1 MKNYQEFIS
10 ELNKYEKETVKK
22 ARGLF
27 IKQLGIK
34 KYVQKGLSKLN
45 KANPFMASNAHAR
58 SMPENPYVSPRRES
72 ENVIKRF
79 QDTEPGQKGAGNRVD
94 PKTGKVT
101 QYDVTK
107 VRHDD
112 ARGLSKRKTANIEK
126 ILRKS
131 GNKVEADVIRNIGG
145 SADKR
150 LYKPPFSGT
159 ELERASRQMD
169 IFPKNK
175 LGAPTTE
182 TIPKGKIP
190 EPSKVNPPPTFK
202 PPKGSVGAMK
212 TTKTP
217 NFITKGRNLL
227 NKVSKIKNKKA
238 AALAFG
244 AGALAGGIAAYR
256 NRNRNK
262 VDEGKITSSPYINK
276 ETGIEDKNWDGT
288 VKAGPTIHFGG
299 KRKGKYPNNI
309 LDLKD
314 DDPLKKQ
321 YFNEPETKEYF
332 KNNPTIKMK
341 FYGEDEP
348 RTYTNP
354 YKKKGTSALESK
366 PGQMPAG

>member
-45 KANPFMASNAHAR
+45 KANPFMASNAYAR

-94 PKTGKVT
+94 PRTGRVT

-112 ARGLSKRKTANIEK
+112 ARGLSKRKIANIEK
-126 ILRKS
+126 ILRGS
-131 GNKVEADVIRNIGG
+131 GNKVEADVIRDVGG

-190 EPSKVNPPPTFK
+190 EPPAKVNPPSTFK

-217 NFITKGRNLL
+217 NFISKGRNLL
-227 NKVSKIKNKKA
+227 SKVSKIKNKKA

-244 AGALAGGIAAYR
+244 VGALAGGIAAYR
-256 NRNRNK
+256 NRK
-262 VDEGKITSSPYINK
+262 SIN
-276 ETGIEDKNWDGT
+276 
-288 VKAGPTIHFGG
+288 
-299 KRKGKYPNNI
+299 
-309 LDLKD
+309 
-314 DDPLKKQ
+314 
-321 YFNEPETKEYF
+321 
-332 KNNPTIKMK
+332 
-341 FYGEDEP
+341 EDESK
-348 RTYTNP
+348 NP
-354 YKKKGTSALESK
+354 YLDSKGRDKGGVYGQNPPIPKGYPRDIMDSDNVELKNKYFREKDVMNYFRNQGNKIKQTFETSKGPITREYSNPFVNQKASQSK
-366 PGQMPAG
+366 RLPAG